1 MKKILST
8 LAIAGVA
15 TLALAS
21 CNGDKP
27 TPTGTGD
34 KPTEEAYSGKLTVWC
49 STSDGVSTLFKE
61 KGEAWLKANGY
72 ENVTLDVTP
81 VSEGDAV
88 GKVLEDLDAAPDIY
102 CFAQDQ
108 LSRAVTGNAIA
119 KVPNTYLADVNARN
133 SQGGLTSGTVG
144 ETLYAYPLTNDNGYI
159 MMYDKSVM
167 EGVDMTDMTAIIAKC
182 NATGTKF
189 SHKVGDIWTGAS
201 FFFALDEEGNRL
213 CTSAWQTDSTGK
225 FTNMIDTFNSD
236 NGLIAL
242 KGMNELV
249 SADCFMNSSE
259 AADFAAATP
268 SSVVFVGSW
277 GATAARDALGENFA
291 ATVLPKFTVDGKKY
305 QLGSF
310 SGSKLMGVKPQT
322 DVKKA
327 KAAHALANYLS
338 DEEIQTELFTQY
350 GWGGTN
356 KKLQATDAYKSDI
369 VLSSL
374 VKQADY
380 AVPQGQILGA
390 WWTIGNAIYTHL
402 TELKD
407 KSDASLK
414 TVLQKYYDDL
424 TAAFNLQ
431 GDALWV
437 GSNQGVWNNADPN
450 SILEEKDGLYTI
462 TVTFTEEDTYKG
474 GRIVKPASWDTL
486 GSWANVDAE
495 SMKYLDETK
504 DPANLDDKGNSV
516 NGDGNLVFKEAGT
529 YVITFDLVGKK
540 ITITKQ

>member
-27 TPTGTGD
+27 TPD

-49 STSDGVSTLFKE
+49 STVDGVSTLFKE

-102 CFAQDQ
+102 SFAQDQ
-108 LSRAVTGNAIA
+108 LSRAVQGNAIA
-119 KVPNTYLADVNARN
+119 KVANTYLEDVTARN
-133 SQGGLTSGTVG
+133 SDGGLISGKMG
-144 ETLYAYPLTNDNGYI
+144 DTLYAYPLTNDNGYI

-182 NATGTKF
+182 NATNTKF
-189 SHKVGDIWTGAS
+189 SFNLGDVWYSAA
-201 FFFALDEEGNRL
+201 FFFSLDENGERL
-213 CTSAWQTDSTGK
+213 CTSAWQTDSNGK
-225 FTNMIDTFNSD
+225 FTNMIDNFNSD

-242 KGMNELV
+242 KGMDELV
-249 SADCFMNSSE
+249 SADCFMDSAE

-268 SSVVFVGSW
+268 SSVVVVGSW

-305 QLGSF
+305 QIGSF
-310 SGSKLMGVKPQT
+310 SGSKLIGVKPQT

-338 DEEIQTELFTQY
+338 GEEMQKEFFTQF

-356 KKLQATDAYKSDI
+356 KVLQATDAYKNDV

-380 AVPQGQILGA
+380 AIPQGQVLGA
-390 WWTIGNAIYTHL
+390 WWTIGNAIKTNL
-402 TELKD
+402 VALKD
-407 KSDASLK
+407 KSDESLK
-414 TVLQKYYDDL
+414 TVLQTYYDDL

-437 GSNQGVWNNADPN
+437 GTNTDKIWDNTNPDSLLTENDGV
-450 SILEEKDGLYTI
+450 YTI
-462 TVTFTEEDTYKG
+462 TVTFKEEDTYKG
-474 GRIVKPASWDTL
+474 GRIVKPASWDTI
-486 GSWANVDAE
+486 GGWADVDAD
-495 SMKYLDETK
+495 SKVYLDETK

-529 YVITFDLVGKK
+529 YVISFDLVGKK